1 MSSFD
6 GHSASDPSAS
16 GETRPLAGKK
26 PRLAKA
32 WTAVLSS
39 GPKFGIGRRSLPSL
53 ATPRDDEQEVRGGG
67 KARDPLIRW
76 RTVAKRTFTT
86 VGVFSVFVNVL
97 MLTLPLYLF
106 QLSDRVLTSRSLDTL
121 LMLSLLA
128 VSFLAVLSLMDIV
141 RRQMLGALANRFV
154 SIIGGPLV
162 ASVIRTSHIG
172 GGNVQAVRSLNQ
184 VRNFISSPTMLLL
197 FDAPLS
203 PLYFSVVF
211 LVNVKLGVI
220 ALLSG
225 ALLMATAV
233 FNQQATTERL
243 ARAGAHNLRADD
255 HAEALAR
262 NSQAINAM
270 GMLNESILLWGKEQ
284 AHALSWQMS
293 ALNRNFWISGA
304 SKFFR
309 LITQIVVLG
318 YGAYLAI
325 NGEITGGMM
334 IAASIIASRA
344 LQPLEG
350 MIEGWRSVVQ
360 TRSAYGRVMA
370 TVEAWQQEKP
380 RLRLPRPQGG
390 SRWIGSFTFP
400 LEGRSPLSMA

>member
-1 MSSFD
+1 M
-6 GHSASDPSAS
+6 SASDPSAS
-16 GETRPLAGKK
+16 GETRPFAVHNLH
-26 PRLAKA
+26 LAKA
-32 WTAVLSS
+32 WRAVLSS
-39 GPKFGIGRRSLPSL
+39 GPKFGVGHRSLPSL
-53 ATPRDDEQEVRGGG
+53 ANPLGDEEEIRGGG
-67 KARDPLIRW
+67 KARDPLTGW
-76 RTVAKRTFTT
+76 RAVAKRTFTT
-86 VGVFSVFVNVL
+86 VGIFSVFVNVL

-128 VSFLAVLSLMDIV
+128 IAFLAVLSLVDIF

-203 PLYFSVVF
+203 PLYFAVLF
-211 LVNVKLGVI
+211 LINLKLGVV

-225 ALLMATAV
+225 LLLTATAV
-233 FNQQATTERL
+233 LNQRATSERL
-243 ARAGAHNLRADD
+243 ARAGAHSLRADD

-270 GMLNESILLWGKEQ
+270 GMLNESILLWGREQ
-284 AHALSWQMS
+284 AHALSWQIS

-309 LITQIVVLG
+309 LITQIAVLG

-334 IAASIIASRA
+334 IAASITGAARQRRQGPHLAQRQTGGVRAARSGLTSASE
-344 LQPLEG
+344 QS
-350 MIEGWRSVVQ
+350 RSQ
-360 TRSAYGRVMA
+360 CC
-370 TVEAWQQEKP
+370 
-380 RLRLPRPQGG
+380 
-390 SRWIGSFTFP
+390 SR
-400 LEGRSPLSMA
+400 